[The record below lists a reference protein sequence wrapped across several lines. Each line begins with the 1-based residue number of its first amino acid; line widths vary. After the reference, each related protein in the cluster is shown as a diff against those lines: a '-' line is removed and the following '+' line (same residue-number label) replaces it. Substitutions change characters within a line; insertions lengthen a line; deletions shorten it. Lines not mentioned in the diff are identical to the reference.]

1 MKRLLLFLPLLALG
15 GCAYQSMAEAQI
27 ACDDWRIR
35 GFKITQKCGKQSWKK
50 DCIPA
55 EEREER
61 INAVKKANTVD
72 GMVDM
77 KAVAAAITEIPQAFT
92 EVVDSP
98 RKCVL
103 ERDTQQV
110 MGLERGKGIVQRF
123 RY

>member
-1 MKRLLLFLPLLALG
+1 MTGESAASKSLKSVASSLV
-15 GCAYQSMAEAQI
+15 
-27 ACDDWRIR
+27 
-35 GFKITQKCGKQSWKK
+35 KK

-61 INAVKKANTVD
+61 INAVKKALTVD